1 MSVRFLVVQCS
12 IIILTLTDKINDYRS
27 KGLSVVKMTENRN
40 IAVHKLR
47 LYK

>member
-1 MSVRFLVVQCS
+1 MLNHY
-12 IIILTLTDKINDYRS
+12 TTDKINDYRS
-27 KGLSVVKMTENRN
+27 SGLVAIEMTENRN